1 MAFRLSAKLRQRHG
15 SKSLSIFKVT
25 SLYTCNISMFLGG
38 GHPGSILIIIELNKY
53 IFCESYRQSIHRM
66 MPMVISLSPVRY
78 FFDLSPIFVLKHLYH
93 TKLFI
98 FRQIQF
104 FHKIHKLPI
113 LTQFISYGTSSS
125 HHSATNFIQHSKSF
139 LGDILRVPLI
149 PIDKSFRNIFLF
161 HF

>member
-1 MAFRLSAKLRQRHG
+1 MAFRLGAKLRQRHG

-25 SLYTCNISMFLGG
+25 SLYTYYISMFLGS
-38 GHPGSILIIIELNKY
+38 GHPSSILIIIVLNKY
-53 IFCESYRQSIHRM
+53 IFCESYRQSIHCM
-66 MPMVISLSPVRY
+66 VPMIVSFSPVRY
-78 FFDLSPIFVLKHLYH
+78 FLYFSSIFVLKHLYH

-113 LTQFISYGTSSS
+113 LTQFISNNPSSS
-125 HHSATNFIQHSKSF
+125 HHPVTNFIQHSESF
-139 LGDILRVPLI
+139 LGDILRI
-149 PIDKSFRNIFLF
+149 PQISIDKSFRNIFLF